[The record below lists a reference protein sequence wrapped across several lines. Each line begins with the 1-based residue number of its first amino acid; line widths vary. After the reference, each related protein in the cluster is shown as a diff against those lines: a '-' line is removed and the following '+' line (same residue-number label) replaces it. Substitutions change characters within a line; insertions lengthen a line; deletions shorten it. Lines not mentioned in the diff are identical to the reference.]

1 MGVRA
6 DPWNGGAEPP
16 DKNAPPGPAGTA
28 FSLAGIPVL
37 RGFRPLGSSRLPP
50 PLTARRLRWER
61 SHCLPRPICAHKEKT
76 NSSKVR
82 YYPDLNLRSRG
93 KPRGCAQVV
102 ESAPAVRDRRAQ
114 KRAPGGL
121 ARRGLSGQARALCGP
136 APAARRAPSPFVF
149 NSSSSTASP
158 RPPAIP
164 TTARA
169 RFPRCSRLVSTR
181 TLSLVPP
188 LGCSRASRRPS
199 ARALRGSCCDCRSTS
214 PAVNT

>member
-158 RPPAIP
+158 RPPGHSDN
-164 TTARA
+164 RA
-169 RFPRCSRLVSTR
+169 GSLPPVLAPRLHPHAQFGS
-181 TLSLVPP
+181 
-188 LGCSRASRRPS
+188 S
-199 ARALRGSCCDCRSTS
+199 ARMQPCFPAPFGES
-214 PAVNT
+214 PSWVLL